1 MIILHIISNLQQGGA
16 ERVLFNLV
24 TSDKLNKHIIVS
36 LGELGFYGYKLK
48 KLNYIVYSI
57 NFNKNKFNFFKYYS
71 LFSLIKKHK
80 PNIVQ
85 TWMYHADFI
94 GGIFAKL
101 LGIKKII
108 WGLRNSAL
116 DKKKIN
122 YITRVII
129 YINSKLSYYIPTHIV
144 SCSKVAIID
153 HENIGYNSKIFLHI
167 PNGFYTNIKTPETII
182 NNLYSKYNI
191 DQTYL
196 TFSNFAR
203 WDEQKDHRNL
213 LNAFKIFKMNFK
225 KKWVLF
231 LAGKNIDSYN
241 PSLMKLIIDYNL
253 KDNIILLG
261 KIDNVFEYF
270 SIININILA
279 SQYGEGFPNI
289 IAEGMISGVPCI
301 STNIG
306 DSNLIIQNSGWIVEP
321 KNPDKLNK
329 AILLASNEYLVNNF
343 KERSL
348 LCKKI
353 INEEFSLKKMIKNF
367 NNLYNT

>member
-225 KKWVLF
+225 KKMGF
-231 LAGKNIDSYN
+231 I
-241 PSLMKLIIDYNL
+241 
-253 KDNIILLG
+253 
-261 KIDNVFEYF
+261 F
-270 SIININILA
+270 S
-279 SQYGEGFPNI
+279 
-289 IAEGMISGVPCI
+289 
-301 STNIG
+301 
-306 DSNLIIQNSGWIVEP
+306 W
-321 KNPDKLNK
+321 
-329 AILLASNEYLVNNF
+329 
-343 KERSL
+343 
-348 LCKKI
+348 
-353 INEEFSLKKMIKNF
+353 
-367 NNLYNT
+367 

>member
-1 MIILHIISNLQQGGA
+1 
-16 ERVLFNLV
+16 
-24 TSDKLNKHIIVS
+24 
-36 LGELGFYGYKLK
+36 
-48 KLNYIVYSI
+48 
-57 NFNKNKFNFFKYYS
+57 
-71 LFSLIKKHK
+71 
-80 PNIVQ
+80 
-85 TWMYHADFI
+85 
-94 GGIFAKL
+94 
-101 LGIKKII
+101 
-108 WGLRNSAL
+108 
-116 DKKKIN
+116 
-122 YITRVII
+122 
-129 YINSKLSYYIPTHIV
+129 
-144 SCSKVAIID
+144 
-153 HENIGYNSKIFLHI
+153 
-167 PNGFYTNIKTPETII
+167 
-182 NNLYSKYNI
+182 
-191 DQTYL
+191 
-196 TFSNFAR
+196 
-203 WDEQKDHRNL
+203 
-213 LNAFKIFKMNFK
+213 
-225 KKWVLF
+225 
-231 LAGKNIDSYN
+231 
-241 PSLMKLIIDYNL
+241 MKLIIDYNL